1 MASAEVYIL
10 GQKYILKGEEPEE
23 YIRALA
29 VYVDKK
35 LQEIQRSAPMAN
47 QTKTA
52 ILAALGIADE
62 LFKQKEAYEA
72 LTKNIETSA
81 EDLSKILD

>member
-10 GQKYILKGEEPEE
+10 GQKYILKGEEPED
-23 YIRALA
+23 YIKELAL
-29 VYVDKK
+29 YVDKK

-47 QTKTA
+47 QAKTA

-62 LFKQKEAYEA
+62 LFKLKEAHES
-72 LTKNIETSA
+72 LTKNIETSTD
-81 EDLSKILD
+81 DLSKILD

>member
-35 LQEIQRSAPMAN
+35 LQDIQRSAPMAN

-62 LFKQKEAYEA
+62 LFKLKEAHEA

-81 EDLSKILD
+81 EDLSKLLD

>member
-29 VYVDKK
+29 FYVDKK